1 MASLPDAL
9 DLDLAKKLYENMKG
23 LVDSEVSNRKSLNE
37 KVSKVDWR
45 PAGNV
50 FVHQTSLP
58 SCSFQEMLLPLL
70 KQWRFFTKRNLVN
83 SSTL

>member
-37 KVSKVDWR
+37 KVSKVD
-45 PAGNV
+45 
-50 FVHQTSLP
+50 
-58 SCSFQEMLLPLL
+58 
-70 KQWRFFTKRNLVN
+70 
-83 SSTL
+83 